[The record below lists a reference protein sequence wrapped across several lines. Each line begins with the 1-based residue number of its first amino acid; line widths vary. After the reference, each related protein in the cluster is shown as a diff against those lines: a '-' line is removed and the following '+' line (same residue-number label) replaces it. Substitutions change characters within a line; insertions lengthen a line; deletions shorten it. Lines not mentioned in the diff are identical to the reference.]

1 MFSSK
6 NAKQKIVLG
15 LRAGLKIAVPIVII
29 VVLFTSMTATSSLA
43 AGRPP
48 TATPSNP
55 TPTPTG
61 NGCTS
66 TADCLSKMTLD
77 EKIGQMTQ
85 ANKNALTTPS
95 DITTYYL
102 GSLLS
107 GGGEGPNGSG
117 GTATEWANMY
127 DNFQSYALQTR
138 LKIPLIYGVDA
149 VHGHNNV
156 YGAVI
161 FPHHIGMGATRDAA

>member
-1 MFSSK
+1 MSPRK
-6 NAKQKIVLG
+6 NTWQRMMISVSILAIL
-15 LRAGLKIAVPIVII
+15 LMSIP
-29 VVLFTSMTATSSLA
+29 MTNSA
-43 AGRPP
+43 AAARPP
-48 TATPSNP
+48 TPVPPSP
-55 TPTPTG
+55 TAVSG
-61 NGCTS
+61 GCTS
-66 TADCLSKMTLD
+66 VANCLPQMTLD

-127 DNFQSYALQTR
+127 DSFQGYALQTR
-138 LKIPLIYGVDA
+138 LKIPIIYGVDA

-161 FPHHIGMGATRDAA
+161 FPHHIGMGATL